1 MPCLSFEFLNVELH
15 FHISPLIMELRNEKK
30 IAHIDFPTY
39 ERQPV
44 RWIRNNS
51 YFYGS
56 YYG

>member
-1 MPCLSFEFLNVELH
+1 MV
-15 FHISPLIMELRNEKK
+15 LRNEKK
-30 IAHIDFPTY
+30 IVHIDFPTY

-56 YYG
+56 YYGKKNECCAIMNL